1 MSLQTYIK
9 PNEQSGATI
18 SGTFSDAAGDLFTPT
33 TATYTLTDLFGVVIN
48 NGTID
53 LKDVPITG
61 YTSSYTIE
69 LTCGD
74 LSIPDKT
81 KTKRKLLIESTYGPG
96 KCAKEELEFD
106 LNVLVGI

>member
-18 SGTFSDAAGDLFTPT
+18 SGEFRDANNLLFTPD
-33 TATYTLTDLFGVVIN
+33 TAVYTLTDLFGVVIN

-74 LSIPDKT
+74 LSIADKN
-81 KTKRKLLIESTYGPG
+81 KTGRKLLIEATHSSG
-96 KCAKEELEFD
+96 KCAKEDLEFD